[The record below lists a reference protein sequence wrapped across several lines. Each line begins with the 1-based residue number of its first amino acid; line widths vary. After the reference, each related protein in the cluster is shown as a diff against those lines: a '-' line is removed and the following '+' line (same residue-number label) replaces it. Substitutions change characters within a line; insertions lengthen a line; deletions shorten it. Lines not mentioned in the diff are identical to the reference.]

1 MSSLAV
7 EAHAP
12 SRSGVWW
19 VVGPY
24 ALFAGLWIGLSDAAL
39 SSLLT
44 DPKQLA
50 LAGTLKGWAFVGVT
64 AVLLYDLIRRLID
77 RQQQAFER
85 ERAAQQLQDSTL
97 GLLQALAQSSPDLI
111 FAKDRAGRY
120 LLFNREAERVT
131 RTLAAQ
137 VLGCDDTA
145 IFAPAQAAMI
155 RANDE
160 RVMAQD
166 RPETFEEEIDT
177 AVGRITYLATKGP
190 LHDPQ
195 GRVVGIFGISRDIT
209 ERLAAQE
216 RLRVSELRYRL
227 AAAQG
232 QVWDWDVASGRVD
245 FPAAFWK
252 QLGYPP
258 SSDRPVTARFEA
270 LLHPEDLERWRH
282 ALREHLARR
291 APYKLEYRAR
301 DAGGDWRWFHTQG
314 QAVWDAEGHA
324 TYMAGTTFEIT
335 QRKRAEA
342 ALHASE
348 AYRRSLI
355 EQLADAVLLVDRE
368 RRIVDANPQALSML
382 GYGREALLQLSI
394 TDLLPD
400 SEHHRIDTEV
410 AEMIAGEPL
419 LTEWELVRKDGSRFP
434 AEVSLRMLDGPL
446 FLAVIRDVTARRES
460 EKALLAF
467 QFELSELTQRLLA
480 QEKTTTQ
487 RVAQALHD
495 NLGQTLAV
503 ARLTLDAC
511 ITTYAATMPESMEEQ
526 TDRMSLLLDQAMREV
541 RQVLAD
547 LRPPLLED
555 QGLEAALDNEIRSR
569 AIAGR
574 STDVLL
580 EVADEAAN
588 RRWPSDVE
596 YGAFM
601 VAREA
606 IANAWQHAE
615 ASMIRVV
622 LGGDAGTLRLDV
634 IDDGKGIPPS
644 LIHGRPGHLG
654 LVGMRERSI
663 AIGARF
669 AVDAAPAGGTRVTLH
684 WRARPP

>member
-7 EAHAP
+7 EAHAH

-19 VVGPY
+19 IVGPY

-85 ERAAQQLQDSTL
+85 ERAAQQSQDSTL
-97 GLLQALAQSSPDLI
+97 GLLQALAQSSPDII

-131 RTLAAQ
+131 RTRAAQ
-137 VLGCDDTA
+137 VLGCDDTT

-166 RPETFEEEIDT
+166 RSETFEEEIDT

-195 GRVVGIFGISRDIT
+195 GRVVGMFGISRDIT

-216 RLRVSELRYRL
+216 RLRLSELRYRL

-245 FPAAFWK
+245 FPAAFWQ
-252 QLGYPP
+252 QLGAAP
-258 SSDRPVTARFEA
+258 SPEPVTARFEA
-270 LLHPEDLERWRH
+270 LLHPEDRLRWRH

-291 APYKLEYRAR
+291 APYDLEYRAR
-301 DAGGDWRWFHTQG
+301 DATGAWHWFHTQG

-335 QRKRAEA
+335 ERKRAEA

-348 AYRRSLI
+348 AYRLSLF

-368 RRIVDANPQALSML
+368 RHIVDANSQALSML
-382 GYGREALLQLSI
+382 GYGRDELLRLCV
-394 TDLLPD
+394 TDLLPE
-400 SEHHRIDTEV
+400 SEHHRLDEEV
-410 AEMIAGEPL
+410 RVMLAGRPL
-419 LTEWELVRKDGSRFP
+419 LTEWEHVRKDGSRFP
-434 AEVSLRMLDGPL
+434 AEVSLRMLDGAL
-446 FLAVIRDVTARRES
+446 FLAVVRDITARRAS
-460 EKALLAF
+460 EKASLAF
-467 QFELSELTQRLLA
+467 QLELSDLTQRLLA

-511 ITTYAATMPESMEEQ
+511 ISTYAATMPEGMEAQ

-606 IANAWQHAE
+606 IANAWQHAG

-622 LGGDAGTLRLDV
+622 LGGDAATLRLDV
-634 IDDGKGIPPS
+634 IDDGKGIPPP
-644 LIHGRPGHLG
+644 LLHGRPGHLG
-654 LVGMRERSI
+654 LVGMRERAI

-669 AVDAAPAGGTRVTLH
+669 AVDASPAGGTCVSLH